1 MDELAIIGRNQPL
14 FTNMLKELEAD
25 ISTRISEG
33 SFLVVGLGLQ
43 DRLNEEG
50 GVVTQDG
57 DGVGR

>member
-57 DGVGR
+57 DGVGG

>member
-50 GVVTQDG
+50 GVVTQNG
-57 DGVGR
+57 DGVGS